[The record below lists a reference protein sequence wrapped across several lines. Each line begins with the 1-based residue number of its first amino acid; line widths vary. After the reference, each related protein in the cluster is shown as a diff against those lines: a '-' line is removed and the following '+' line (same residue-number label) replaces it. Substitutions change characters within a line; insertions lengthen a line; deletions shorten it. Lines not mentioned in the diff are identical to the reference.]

1 MLIELR
7 RITPNFAELRP
18 SVRLSKLREVL
29 YLFGWPAALRVC
41 LYDEFGIHPKGC
53 SEGESHS

>member
-1 MLIELR
+1 
-7 RITPNFAELRP
+7 
-18 SVRLSKLREVL
+18 VRLSKLREVL